1 MFKIYVKGLSKA
13 DYLANK
19 KRGHRIFVNRKAHNF
34 SIIQKR
40 KRATIFYHGTKKI

>member
-1 MFKIYVKGLSKA
+1 MFKIYVKGFSKA

-19 KRGHRIFVNRKAHNF
+19 KRGHRIFINRKAHNF

-40 KRATIFYHGTKKI
+40 KKAIFYHGTKKI